1 MNGWNDYTGR
11 RAMIDQNLDRPE
23 ESGSAD
29 VTLVTRGITV
39 TACVEVSSTGVVVV
53 RPSADGPTERDS
65 IQVGDPVELYW
76 VGGQEERTLA
86 GKVAA
91 IDAGAEPRWHLSVTG
106 QAERSQRRKAVRG
119 RVQLPV
125 LIPWAGAQMEGTTV
139 DLSEAGMR
147 ALMDGWGVPMEAGTT
162 TQLTLTLDEAL
173 IHLQGEIVWTVER
186 GAQWLLAVKFLDV
199 PEKAAD
205 LLRRRVFQALR
216 DERAA
221 QAAF

>member
-1 MNGWNDYTGR
+1 ML
-11 RAMIDQNLDRPE
+11 DQNLDRPE

-39 TACVEVSSTGVVVV
+39 TASVEVSSTGIVVV
-53 RPSADGPTERDS
+53 RPSPGAPADAGS
-65 IQVGDPVELYW
+65 IQTGDPVELYW
-76 VGGQEERTLA
+76 VGGHEERTLGGTVSA
-86 GKVAA
+86 VEG
-91 IDAGAEPRWHLSVTG
+91 GPEPRWHLSVTG

-119 RVQLPV
+119 RVQIPV

-147 ALMDGWGVPMEAGTT
+147 ALMDGWGVPLEAGNT
-162 TQLTLTLDEAL
+162 TQLTLTLDDAL

-186 GAQWLLAVKFLDV
+186 GAQWLLAMKFLDV

-221 QAAF
+221 QAAL